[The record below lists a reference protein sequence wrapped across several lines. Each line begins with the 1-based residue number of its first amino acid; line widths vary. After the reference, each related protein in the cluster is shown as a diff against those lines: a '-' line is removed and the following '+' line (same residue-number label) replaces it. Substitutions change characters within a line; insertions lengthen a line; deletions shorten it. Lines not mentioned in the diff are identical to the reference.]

1 MKTAQ
6 MLYGEPRDVADELMS
21 ANEPEDILHVDIIA
35 ALANALNR
43 IADLEKRLG
52 KAENDASCRANG
64 IIPD

>member
-1 MKTAQ
+1 MKTVQ
-6 MLYGEPRDVADELMS
+6 MMYGNPREVAEELMS
-21 ANEPEDILHVDIIA
+21 TNEPEDILHVDIIA

-52 KAENDASCRANG
+52 KAENDAGCRANG